1 MKTSLAILVLCGT
14 FYLSFI
20 YDVSKFISYN
30 ADVFV
35 ESLKQMD
42 APENANNEKF
52 KELRFWR
59 TPLPTLIEQE
69 LPNFTDEEME
79 YFKS

>member
-1 MKTSLAILVLCGT
+1 MKTSLAILVLCGS

-35 ESLKQMD
+35 ESMKQMD
-42 APENANNEKF
+42 APENVNNPKF
-52 KELRFWR
+52 
-59 TPLPTLIEQE
+59 
-69 LPNFTDEEME
+69 
-79 YFKS
+79 